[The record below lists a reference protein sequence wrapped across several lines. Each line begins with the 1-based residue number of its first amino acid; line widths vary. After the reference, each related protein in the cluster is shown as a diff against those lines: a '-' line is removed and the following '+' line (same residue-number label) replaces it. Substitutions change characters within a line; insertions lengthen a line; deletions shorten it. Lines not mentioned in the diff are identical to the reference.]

1 MQFASIGKQK
11 AAYPKI
17 DSNYFLNAFHPAT
30 KVVSLQLTFCND
42 TNALSIYELLQH
54 ECVNFDYCV
63 QNVSL
68 TSAFHPTVKTVGF
81 PGLHFITISRC
92 LCWGA
97 AAFSFLLRYCA
108 KGIS

>member
-63 QNVSL
+63 
-68 TSAFHPTVKTVGF
+68 
-81 PGLHFITISRC
+81 
-92 LCWGA
+92 
-97 AAFSFLLRYCA
+97 
-108 KGIS
+108 